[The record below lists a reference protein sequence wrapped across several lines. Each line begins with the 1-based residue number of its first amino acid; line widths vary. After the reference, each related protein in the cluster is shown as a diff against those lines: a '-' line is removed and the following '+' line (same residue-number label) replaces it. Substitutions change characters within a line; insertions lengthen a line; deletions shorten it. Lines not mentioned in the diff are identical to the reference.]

1 MKLYLFKRAADDKWV
16 FGQNIDCL
24 HEPGIC
30 KPIPST
36 NRETI
41 TIIYFQRNNAN
52 PDIFNQPVT
61 DFLKENGDAYADFA
75 ELSDAYADF
84 FFSVDA
90 AFYGGF
96 KTVQITGDGVNT
108 DYAMPV
114 DCNIAAPFIINSD
127 IYSAELVLVSGVKK
141 IRFSEVLTDEQFPV
155 VAYTPT
161 VATDPTTRKKQ
172 YTAYWTQTGTN
183 APVAVE
189 QEDDIEPVLAR
200 SSAGVYT
207 ATKAGAFVEGK
218 TVPISESYID
228 AETGNK
234 MKMVRTSADVMTIT
248 TYLAADLETPA
259 DGVLTNQYIH
269 FEIFN

>member
-1 MKLYLFKRAADDKWV
+1 MATTFVKN
-16 FGQNIDCL
+16 G
-24 HEPGIC
+24 
-30 KPIPST
+30 T
-36 NRETI
+36 NVLVTI
-41 TIIYFQRNNAN
+41 
-52 PDIFNQPVT
+52 
-61 DFLKENGDAYADFA
+61 GDAKYSVPGNAFITPHPSEADAILISEKYNPQDREALKVFVSEVTTPEA
-75 ELSDAYADF
+75 TDRNDLIEQLSTDF
-84 FFSVDA
+84 FFRVGS

-96 KTVQITGDGVNT
+96 KTVQITGDGENT

-114 DCNIAAPFIINSD
+114 DCNISGPFIINNVP
-127 IYSAELVLVSGVKK
+127 YSAALVLVSGVKK
-141 IRFSEVLTDEQFPV
+141 IRFSQVLSAEEFTV

-161 VATDPTTRKKQ
+161 AATDPTTRKKQ

-259 DGVLTNQYIH
+259 DGVLTNQYVH

>member
-1 MKLYLFKRAADDKWV
+1 MEERYLFNNGSNWV
-16 FGQNIDCL
+16 LGPTKECT
-24 HEPGIC
+24 
-30 KPIPST
+30 IPSGHYRKT
-36 NRETI
+36 HFLRDGVDWVGFVNVHDSGDV
-41 TIIYFQRNNAN
+41 FQ
-52 PDIFNQPVT
+52 PLPVT
-61 DFLKENGDAYADFA
+61 SYLKNADGDPYASLVEINA
-75 ELSDAYADF
+75 AISGF
-84 FFSVDA
+84 FFSVGS
-90 AFYGGF
+90 FYSGF

-218 TVPISESYID
+218 TVPISESYVD